1 MLVRSLVRIQ
11 RLTYIGALIDNIPY
25 VSDVFKARIRCSLT
39 KMMLLQELTVLEV
52 AELPQTPLN
61 ELQEVEAKIHRLGE
75 LMETIKMKC

>member
-1 MLVRSLVRIQ
+1 
-11 RLTYIGALIDNIPY
+11 
-25 VSDVFKARIRCSLT
+25 
-39 KMMLLQELTVLEV
+39 MMLLQELTVLEV